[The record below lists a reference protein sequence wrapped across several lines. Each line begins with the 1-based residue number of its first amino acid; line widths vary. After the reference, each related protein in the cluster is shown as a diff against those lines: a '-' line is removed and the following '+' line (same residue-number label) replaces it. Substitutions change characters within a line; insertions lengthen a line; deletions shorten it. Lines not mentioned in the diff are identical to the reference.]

1 MDSARMIIPV
11 LDLKNG
17 IAVSGK
23 SGKRETY
30 QPLET
35 IFHKSASPEEI
46 AKSLSDAGAVR
57 MYIADLDSIE
67 NKRSNFD
74 VIHKINKNIS
84 VMLDSGASNVFDVEN
99 ALEVADKIIIATET
113 LKNMDDLA
121 DIFHKF
127 DKNRLI
133 ISIDI
138 KEGGIFSRYLNINLK
153 DFMDKIKELKPPEI
167 ILLDISKVGTE
178 EGVNEELIK
187 KFLKLPSSLI
197 IGGGIT
203 SSDTHKLEKLGINKF
218 LVGSALHN
226 GKLSPEF

>member
-1 MDSARMIIPV
+1 MIIPV

-30 QPLET
+30 RPLQT
-35 IFHKSASPEEI
+35 VFHESASPVEI
-46 AKSLSDAGAVR
+46 AKSLKDAGAVR

-67 NKRSNFD
+67 NREPNFNVIKD
-74 VIHKINKNIS
+74 VNKYIP
-84 VMLDSGASNVFDVEN
+84 VMLDCGSKDVSDVGK
-99 ALEVADKIIIATET
+99 ALEVAENVIIATET
-113 LKNMDDLA
+113 LKDIDDLKA
-121 DIFHKF
+121 IFDKF

-138 KEGGIFSRYLNINLK
+138 KDGKIFSKYLNIDMEDLI
-153 DFMDKIKELKPPEI
+153 FKIEELKPQEV
-167 ILLDISKVGTE
+167 ILLDISQVGTE
-178 EGVNEELIK
+178 KGVNEELIK
-187 KFLKLPSSLI
+187 KFLNLPLI

-203 SSDTHKLEKLGINKF
+203 SQDIKKLENLGINKF

-226 GKLSPEF
+226 GKLTLK

>member
-1 MDSARMIIPV
+1 MIIPV

-30 QPLET
+30 KPLKT
-35 IFHKSASPEEI
+35 VFHESASPEKI
-46 AKSLSDAGAVR
+46 AKSLRDKGAVN

-67 NKRSNFD
+67 NRASNFK
-74 VIHKINKNIS
+74 VIGEVNKHIP
-84 VMLDSGASNVFDVEN
+84 VMLDCGAKNVYDVGN
-99 ALEVADKIIIATET
+99 ALEVADKVIIATET
-113 LKNMDDLA
+113 LENIDDLNS
-121 DIFHKF
+121 IFDKF

-138 KEGGIFSRYLNINLK
+138 KEGKIFSKYLNINERE
-153 DFMDKIKELKPPEI
+153 FIEKIEELNPLEV
-167 ILLDISKVGTE
+167 ILLDISQVGTE
-178 EGVNEELIK
+178 KGVNEKLIK
-187 KFLKLPSSLI
+187 KFLKLPLI

-203 SSDTHKLEKLGINKF
+203 SADIHKLKKLGINKF

-226 GKLSPEF
+226 GKIMI